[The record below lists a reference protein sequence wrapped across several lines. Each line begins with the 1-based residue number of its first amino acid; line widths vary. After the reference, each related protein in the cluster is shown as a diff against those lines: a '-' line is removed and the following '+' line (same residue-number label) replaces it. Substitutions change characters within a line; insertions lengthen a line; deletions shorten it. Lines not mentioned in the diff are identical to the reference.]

1 MLRKTLRKLG
11 IGVAVAVVYFACAKL
26 GLRFAGASPSATAI
40 WPGTGVAL
48 AAILLLGFD
57 IWPWILIGSFFT
69 NLTTAGT
76 IATSAAIA
84 AGDTLEALLAAYL
97 VVKFANGRGV
107 FHRVEDV
114 FKFALFS
121 GLGSVAAASIG
132 TASVQL
138 GGFAHG
144 ASPQSVALTWWVGDT
159 VSAILLAPALMLWWD
174 RKPLH
179 QNAGHSRAGHS
190 LQSVA
195 AVVSLLG
202 VGFILFGGV
211 LPEGLHHVPM
221 AFLCIPLVVWTAF
234 RLRPHLAATAVIA
247 LGVIT
252 AWGTLTG
259 RNSLVLGNQNESLLL
274 LQAFLGVAAMT
285 SLVLSAFMM
294 EREKDEA
301 SRIRSE
307 GRLELAQEA
316 AQIGT
321 WEWDPADNVNN
332 LSPALHEMFGTSAG
346 DPARV
351 EKWSSRVHP
360 DDAGKVRD
368 EMEGGNRVGTME
380 FEYRYQH
387 PERGVR
393 WFYCKG
399 ARLRADEKRL
409 FGVVLD
415 VTERKEAEEALLR
428 AHRELE
434 RRVDER
440 TAELKSAEMSLR
452 TLTGRLLQM
461 QDDERRR
468 IARELHD
475 SSGQV
480 LAALN
485 LNLST
490 LRSTVDEMPAQAQRA
505 LQESVD
511 CVEQLTKELRT
522 MSYLLHP
529 PLLDEM
535 GLRSAV
541 QWYTEGFS
549 ERSQIQVKV
558 DVSRSLGRLSRE
570 METAIFRIIQECL
583 TNIHRHAKS
592 QTANVSINCDAESV
606 IVEVRDEGKG
616 MDSSGRP
623 LSPGV
628 GIQGMKERIRQLGG
642 QLHIDSSTS
651 GTTVTA
657 LLPLGSE
664 SGESDTIEGQSQP
677 DVSNPTLI

>member
-1 MLRKTLRKLG
+1 MFYKKLKKLG
-11 IGVAVAVVYFACAKL
+11 TGVAVALVYFVCAKL

-57 IWPWILIGSFFT
+57 IWPWLLIGSFVT

-76 IATSAAIA
+76 VATSAAIA
-84 AGDTLEALLAAYL
+84 AGDTFEALLAAYM
-97 VVKFANGRGV
+97 VVKFANGREV

-121 GLGSVAAASIG
+121 GLGCLAAASIG
-132 TASVQL
+132 TVSVQL
-138 GGFAHG
+138 GGFSRG
-144 ASPQSVALTWWVGDT
+144 ASPASVALTWWVGDT

-174 RKPLH
+174 RK
-179 QNAGHSRAGHS
+179 S
-190 LQSVA
+190 LQQTTAHPLESAA

-202 VGFILFGGV
+202 AGLVLFGGV
-211 LPEGLHHVPM
+211 LPASLHRVPM

-247 LGVIT
+247 LGLVT

-259 RNSLVLGNQNESLLL
+259 RNSFVLGNENESLLL

-285 SLVLSAFMM
+285 SLVLSAFMV

-301 SRIRSE
+301 LRIRSE

-321 WEWDPADNVNN
+321 WEWDPVANVNT

-360 DDAGKVRD
+360 EDGGKVRD
-368 EMEGGNRVGTME
+368 EMEGGNRTGTME

-387 PERGVR
+387 PVRGVR

-399 ARLRADEKRL
+399 ARLRADENRL

-415 VTERKEAEEALLR
+415 VTQRKEAEEALLR

-440 TAELKSAEMSLR
+440 TEELKSAEMSLR

-490 LRSTVDEMPAQAQRA
+490 LRSTAGALPAQGQRA
-505 LQESVD
+505 LQESLN
-511 CVEQLTKELRT
+511 CVEQLSKELRT

-541 QWYTEGFS
+541 QWYAEGFS

-558 DVSRSLGRLSRE
+558 DVSRTLGRLSRE

-592 QTANVSINCDAESV
+592 QTANVSINCDAEAV
-606 IVEVRDEGKG
+606 VVEVRDEGKG
-616 MDSSGRP
+616 MDSTGRP

-642 QLHIDSSTS
+642 QLHIESSAG

-664 SGESDTIEGQSQP
+664 PDELGSAEGQAQP